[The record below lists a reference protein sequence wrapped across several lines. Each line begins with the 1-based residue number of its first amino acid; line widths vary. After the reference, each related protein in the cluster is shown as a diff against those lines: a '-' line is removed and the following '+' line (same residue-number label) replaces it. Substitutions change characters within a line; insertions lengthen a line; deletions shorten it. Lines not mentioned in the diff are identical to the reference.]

1 MKWIIIITVFFF
13 SCKSAQDSSSSIQK
27 SDLKTDSSVVFDGK
41 EVIKKDSD
49 WKSILSPEQFVI
61 LREKGTE
68 RPYTSD
74 LLDNK
79 KKGVYHCAACDLPLF
94 FSDSKFNSGC
104 GWPSYFEPVN
114 SKNVKQLEDRSHG
127 MVRTEIQC
135 SRCGG
140 HLGHVFDDGPAPT
153 GLRYCINGVALKFKE
168 DK

>member
-1 MKWIIIITVFFF
+1 MKWIIILTLFFF
-13 SCKSAQDSSSSIQK
+13 SCKSAQESSTVQKNESK
-27 SDLKTDSSVVFDGK
+27 SDSLLVFDGK
-41 EVIKKDSD
+41 EVLKKDSE

-79 KKGVYHCAACDLPLF
+79 KKGVYYCAACDLPLF
-94 FSDSKFNSGC
+94 LSDTKFNSGC

-114 SKNVKQLEDRSHG
+114 SKNVKELEDRSHG
-127 MVRTEIQC
+127 MIRTEIQC